1 MANINETMS
10 KSSDWISYHQPQTN
24 SYATFNDTVS
34 DATIVTTTTT
44 PTSFDVTGTSIQS
57 NLGPEGGISKPL
69 RKRSRASRRTPTTL
83 LNTDTSNFRALVQ
96 RFTGC
101 PSAPMAGGGGGGG
114 FHMQYPNQQQQNIYF
129 SSLNNNP
136 ADDFHQRVNSSTSN
150 NVEDST
156 GFVID
161 GFSTYLPPRSSS
173 YN

>member
-10 KSSDWISYHQPQTN
+10 QPGDWFSYYQPQTN

-34 DATIVTTTTT
+34 DATVVTTTST
-44 PTSFDVTGTSIQS
+44 DVTATSIQS
-57 NLGPEGGISKPL
+57 NLGPEGGISKPI

-101 PSAPMAGGGGGGG
+101 PPAPMAGGGGGG
-114 FHMQYPNQQQQNIYF
+114 FHMQYPNQQQPNIYF

-136 ADDFHQRVNSSTSN
+136 ADDFHQRVNISTSN

-161 GFSTYLPPRSSS
+161 GFSTYLPPRSS
-173 YN
+173 